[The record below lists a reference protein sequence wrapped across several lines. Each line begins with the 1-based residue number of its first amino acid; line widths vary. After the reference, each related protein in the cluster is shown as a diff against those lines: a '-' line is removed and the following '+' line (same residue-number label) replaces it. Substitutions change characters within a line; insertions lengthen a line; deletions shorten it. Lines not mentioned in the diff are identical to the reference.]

1 MTWCFNCKLDQKD
14 DHLALCKELGHDI
27 DADRNFQITKYEI
40 NQMKGITEKKSKQEA
55 ENPVEKLLH
64 FAISLMIKIRVSQAD
79 NTRVFVVVKM
89 NNHFE
94 TIELDKKN
102 SKAVNWLRVEAYDKL
117 KEMYS
122 EENCANT
129 IGFLRAKALMKE
141 KIESEEI
148 HLRIAY
154 VNNEIYY
161 DLGRSDWKLVKIS
174 SYEITLV
181 DYSET
186 TPMFI
191 RTSKIAQQVEPN
203 FTPKGNPLYE
213 FAKFYN
219 IPNPE
224 LFIVHLVEEFLAGI
238 PIPIMAIHGH
248 AGAAKSTVSSMIKR
262 IVDPSG
268 EHNEDN
274 LKSFPKGEDN
284 FVVSLASSYFSVF
297 ENISFIDDE
306 ISNILCRAVTGGT
319 FEKRAQYTN
328 DEVFTVTVKR
338 KFSINGI
345 DFAVTQA
352 DLADRTIMY
361 EFERIPENA
370 RKTDKF
376 IEEKFRDMLPDLLG
390 QIFLILQK
398 VLSTVHEVEK
408 QIKNVPR
415 MASFV
420 IYGEAIYQALGH
432 ELGVFQEIYNN
443 SIKKNLEELYENNPV
458 IPCLENILDDKNEV
472 QIQANELYKK
482 IKSFVECN
490 GFNSKRIP
498 QGSNGLSNWFT
509 RSKTLLDENNIKV
522 TKYQNNQSKRVSG
535 MNPNA
540 TIYSIKRSVMIQ
552 TNLKDEL
559 VL

>member
-1 MTWCFNCKLDQKD
+1 MTWCLTCKLDQKND
-14 DHLALCKELGHDI
+14 YLALCKDLGHDI
-27 DADRNFQITKYEI
+27 DYEGLFQITQHEI
-40 NQMKGITEKKSKQEA
+40 NKISESSNKSKQKNENSSKKIA
-55 ENPVEKLLH
+55 E
-64 FAISLMIKIRVSQAD
+64 FATSLMIKIRRSQSD
-79 NTRVFVVVKM
+79 NTRVFVIVKM

-94 TIELDKKN
+94 TIELDRRNTKTI
-102 SKAVNWLRVEAYDKL
+102 SWLRVEAFNKFH
-117 KEMYS
+117 EMYS
-122 EENCANT
+122 EETCGNI
-129 IGFLRAKALMKE
+129 IGFLRAKALMNE
-141 KIESEEI
+141 KLETSEI

-161 DLGRSDWKLVKIS
+161 DLGRTDWKLVRIS
-174 SYEITLV
+174 SNGITFV
-181 DYSET
+181 NYSEN
-186 TPMFI
+186 TPIFI
-191 RTSKIAQQVEPN
+191 RTSKIAEQVEPN
-203 FTPKGNPLYE
+203 LMPEGDPLDE
-213 FAKFYN
+213 FFKFFN

-224 LFIVHLVEEFLAGI
+224 LFKVHLIEEFLAGV

-262 IVDPSG
+262 IIDPSG
-268 EHNEDN
+268 KHNEDN

-284 FVVSLASSYFSVF
+284 FVVSLSSSYFSVF

-338 KFSINGI
+338 KLAINGI
-345 DFAVTQA
+345 DFTVTQA
-352 DLADRTIMY
+352 DLADRTIKY
-361 EFERIPENA
+361 EFERIPENT

-376 IEEKFRDMLPDLLG
+376 LEEKFRIMLPDLLG

-398 VLSTVHEVEK
+398 VLKTVEQVEK
-408 QIKNVPR
+408 QIKNIPR

-432 ELGVFQEIYNN
+432 KSGEFQKIYDD
-443 SIKKNLEELYENNPV
+443 SIKKNLEELYESNPV
-458 IPCLENILDDKNEV
+458 IPCLEDILDDKNEIE
-472 QIQANELYKK
+472 IQANELYKK
-482 IKSFVECN
+482 VKYFVDCN

-498 QGSNGLSNWFT
+498 QGSNGLSAWFT

-522 TKYQNNQSKRVSG
+522 TKHQNKQSKRISG
-535 MNPNA
+535 FTPNA

-552 TNLKDEL
+552 TILKNEL
-559 VL
+559 DV